1 MERPHHGAPDPD
13 SHPRIATEAAHPGAG
28 SRRCRNA
35 IQMYAAACSRTWSV
49 TPKHHG
55 DVPTKGHR
63 RLRRFLPLSCLFV
76 SGAPHRS
83 IIAGKF
89 TQIPQ
94 NPCQPMT
101 SRPPRTHGLY
111 LGDVNEKASG
121 RIPEEL
127 LLVLRHKM
135 AAMRDS
141 THRGCFSQRKTESEL
156 FGGWIHTNA
165 CKPV

>member
-1 MERPHHGAPDPD
+1 MAPPPPPEPRALSRPGVRVMESPHHGAPDPG

-49 TPKHHG
+49 APKHHG
-55 DVPTKGHR
+55 DVPMKGQW
-63 RLRRFLPLSCLFV
+63 RLRRFLPLLCLFV
-76 SGAPHRS
+76 SGASYRS

-101 SRPPRTHGLY
+101 SRPR
-111 LGDVNEKASG
+111 G
-121 RIPEEL
+121 RVGFIWGTL
-127 LLVLRHKM
+127 MKRQ
-135 AAMRDS
+135 AAGSLKNCCWCCGIRW
-141 THRGCFSQRKTESEL
+141 L
-156 FGGWIHTNA
+156 
-165 CKPV
+165 P